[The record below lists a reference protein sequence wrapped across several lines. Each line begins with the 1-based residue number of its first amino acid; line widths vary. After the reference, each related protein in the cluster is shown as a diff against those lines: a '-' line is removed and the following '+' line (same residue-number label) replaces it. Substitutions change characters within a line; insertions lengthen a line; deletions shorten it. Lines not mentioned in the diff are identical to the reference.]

1 MERRELGRSG
11 VKVAAIG
18 LGTFTWGLTTKPD
31 DAAVQVRAYLDAGGN
46 LIDTADVYAAGAAE
60 TIVGGLF
67 GTVLSRDQV
76 VLASKA
82 VGVLD
87 GGRPRSDASARH
99 LRQALDDSL
108 RRLNTDYLDLWQ
120 LHAWDATVPLEETL
134 SAVDE
139 ALRSGRV
146 RHAGVCNYA
155 GWQTMKA
162 STLQMA
168 KGHPLAS
175 IQVEYSLLE
184 RGIERE
190 VLPAAADQGIGVLAW
205 AALGR
210 GVLTGKYRD
219 GVPERRLNNPM
230 FRAYAGQY
238 LDDRSAAIVETL
250 ATVAGELGVPPL
262 AVALAWVR
270 DRPGVS
276 CALIGARNIDQ
287 LRQSL
292 APETDH
298 LVLPEQAVRM
308 LDEAS
313 KPHRGYPEN
322 GV

>member
-11 VKVAAIG
+11 VKVSSIG
-18 LGTFTWGLTTKPD
+18 LGTFTWGLSTRPD
-31 DAAVQVRAYLDAGGN
+31 DAALQVRAYLDAGGN
-46 LIDTADVYAAGAAE
+46 LLDTADIYAAGAAE

-67 GTVLSRDQV
+67 GKVISRDQV
-76 VLASKA
+76 VLATKA

-87 GGRPRSDASARH
+87 GGRPRSDASAGH

-108 RRLNTDYLDLWQ
+108 RRLNTDHLDLWQ
-120 LHAWDATVPLEETL
+120 LHAWDPAVPLEETL
-134 SAVDE
+134 TAVDE

-162 STLQMA
+162 SVLQTA
-168 KGHPLAS
+168 NGHPLAS
-175 IQVEYSLLE
+175 TQVEYSLLE

-190 VLPAAADQGIGVLAW
+190 VLPAAAEAGIGVLAW

-219 GVPERRLNNPM
+219 GVPEKRRNNPM
-230 FRAYAGQY
+230 FQAYAGRF
-238 LDDRSAAIVETL
+238 LDDRSAAVVETV

-270 DRPGVS
+270 DRPGVTT
-276 CALIGARNIDQ
+276 ALIGARNIDQ

-292 APETDH
+292 APETDG
-298 LVLPEQAVRM
+298 LVLPEAAVRT
-308 LDEAS
+308 LDEVS
-313 KPHRGYPEN
+313 KPHRGYPEA